1 MERGALPLDPAVAD
15 GFAGV
20 NWTEFN
26 AAHKRDYA
34 AAVTHVV
41 EARGLDEAR
50 VREAAQAVHD
60 ALRALDLVMKHGSI
74 KPPAAKHG

>member
-1 MERGALPLDPAVAD
+1 MAD

-20 NWTEFN
+20 NWTELN

-34 AAVTHVV
+34 AAVAHVV

-50 VREAAQAVHD
+50 VQEAAQAVHD
-60 ALRALDLVMKHGSI
+60 ALRALDLVMKRGSI
-74 KPPAAKHG
+74 KPPAAKRG